1 MLPQKHSLL
10 YMERCGELDWY
21 QVIKQI
27 NRSTALFL
35 LVKIATVVPLAI
47 LANYSQLFLTSGN
60 G

>member
-1 MLPQKHSLL
+1 
-10 YMERCGELDWY
+10 MERCGELGWY